1 MKHVDLAGL
10 GLEASSGAPIV
21 LLREHDEPHRVLPIF
36 VGGSEAVAIAA
47 AATGEPPPRPL
58 THDLTA
64 TLVRQLGGH
73 IDAVEVTAVDDG
85 TYYAEITLGGADG
98 VRRVD
103 ARPSD
108 AIALALRFGATL
120 LVSDDVLDEAA
131 TVVLDASGADAAVA
145 APGAEPMEPAAI
157 DEAVEEFRSFLD
169 HVDPSAF
176 DAGRDGPDDAP
187 GTVRD
192 DVADDE
198 PDDDEPGDDAG

>member
-10 GLEASSGAPIV
+10 GVEASSGAPIV

-64 TLVRQLGGH
+64 TLVRELGGH
-73 IDAVEVTAVDDG
+73 IDAVEVTAVADG
-85 TYYAEITLGGADG
+85 TYYAQITLGNADG

-120 LVSDDVLDEAA
+120 LVSDAVLDEAA
-131 TVVLDASGADAAVA
+131 TVVLDESGDDAADAVPA
-145 APGAEPMEPAAI
+145 AEPMEPAAI

-169 HVDPSAF
+169 HVDPAAF
-176 DAGRDGPDDAP
+176 EAGRDGPDDSP
-187 GTVRD
+187 GPAGD
-192 DVADDE
+192 AAG
-198 PDDDEPGDDAG
+198 DDDG

>member
-1 MKHVDLAGL
+1 VKHVDLAGL
-10 GLEASSGAPIV
+10 GLEASSGTPIV

-64 TLVRQLGGH
+64 ALVRELGGH
-73 IDAVEVTAVDDG
+73 IDAVQVTAVADG
-85 TYYAEITLGGADG
+85 TYYAEITLGGPDG

-120 LVSDDVLDEAA
+120 LVSDAVLDEAA
-131 TVVLDASGADAAVA
+131 TVVLEESDAEAADASAA
-145 APGAEPMEPAAI
+145 AEPMEPAAI
-157 DEAVEEFRSFLD
+157 DQAVEEFRSFLD

-187 GTVRD
+187 GTAGGD
-192 DVADDE
+192 GTADE
-198 PDDDEPGDDAG
+198 PDDDTG